1 MNDLRAIPWVFA
13 WTQNRHMVPGWY
25 GVGAALEQFIAA
37 RGEAGERL
45 LRRLLDESRLF
56 RLILDEVE
64 KTLPQVDLVI
74 AREYSELVPEPSVR
88 EEVFRLI
95 EEEYRRTLAMVLRV
109 SGSKEMAERFPQF
122 RQRLAS
128 RLPII
133 NAVGH
138 TQVKLIRQFRT
149 APDPGKKDLVPLL
162 LSINCIASGLGWT
175 G

>member
-1 MNDLRAIPWVFA
+1 
-13 WTQNRHMVPGWY
+13 
-25 GVGAALEQFIAA
+25 
-37 RGEAGERL
+37 
-45 LRRLLDESRLF
+45 
-56 RLILDEVE
+56 
-64 KTLPQVDLVI
+64 
-74 AREYSELVPEPSVR
+74 VR
-88 EEVFRLI
+88 EEVFGLI
-95 EEEYRRTLAMVLRV
+95 EAEYRRTLAMVLRV

-149 APDPGKKDLVPLL
+149 APEPGKKDLVPLL